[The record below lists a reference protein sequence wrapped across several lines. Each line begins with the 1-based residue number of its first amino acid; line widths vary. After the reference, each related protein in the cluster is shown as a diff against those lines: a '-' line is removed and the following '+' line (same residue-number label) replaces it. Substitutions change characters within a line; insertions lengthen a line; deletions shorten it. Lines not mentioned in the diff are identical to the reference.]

1 MTTVNDLHIKAV
13 DLAEEAFL
21 LKEAGNSEDAKA
33 LFVKALEIEERA
45 AFMLPPQ
52 KDSEPSRS
60 IIFRSAASL
69 ALNSGDREKADWLVA
84 NGLAG
89 YPPIEIS
96 EELKILYEEINFQRH
111 LSAKGIVLSD
121 KNWLMT
127 IYGNATSYGKASA
140 DLLLTRV
147 DKLSALYYRTVERLL
162 KLPYRTNGSIRK
174 ELKDKYGLY
183 IDAFAPASFGIAFHV
198 GKPTN
203 QLEFG
208 FSEVYTEE
216 SINPEDVVDEVMT
229 CIQMFEMSQPEELK
243 KHIPDENYYENFVG
257 LTKLIAPDGDKIKM
271 VGFSVNR
278 NGENKPIALKKSQN
292 QIRDSF
298 TPSEHDEQT
307 ETKYTK
313 KEISGILIHAHSPM
327 KRKHGVVK
335 LQVLDEY
342 ESIQI
347 QIMVPIGLMKDVVQ
361 PFYEERVRIQVTE
374 KENKLYLDEIVPLE

>member
-1 MTTVNDLHIKAV
+1 MSTINDLHMKAV

-21 LKEAGNSEDAKA
+21 LKKAGNIKEAKN
-33 LFVKALEIEERA
+33 LFIQALEIEERA

-69 ALNSGDREKADWLVA
+69 ALNSGEYEKADWLVA

-89 YPPIEIS
+89 FPPIEIS

-174 ELKDKYGLY
+174 DLKEKFGLY
-183 IDAFAPASFGIAFHV
+183 IDAFAPASFGISFHV

-203 QLEFG
+203 QLELDISSDF
-208 FSEVYTEE
+208 TEDY
-216 SINPEDVVDEVMT
+216 INPEDVVDEVMA
-229 CIQMFEMSQPEELK
+229 CFQIFEMNQPEELK
-243 KHIPDENYYENFVG
+243 ERISDEIYYENFVG
-257 LTKLIAPDGDKIKM
+257 LTKLIAPDGDRIKM
-271 VGFSVNR
+271 VGFSINR
-278 NGENKPIALKKSQN
+278 SGEDRPVALKQSQN

-298 TPSEHDEQT
+298 APPEQSEQLDR
-307 ETKYTK
+307 KYIK
-313 KEISGILIHAHSPM
+313 KEFRGILMHAHSPM

-335 LQVLDEY
+335 LQVLDEGK
-342 ESIQI
+342 SSQI
-347 QIMVPIGLMKDVVQ
+347 QIMVPIAIMKDVVQ
-361 PFYEERVRIQVTE
+361 PFYEEEVRVQVTE
-374 KENKLYLDEIVPLE
+374 KEDKFYLDEIEPIE